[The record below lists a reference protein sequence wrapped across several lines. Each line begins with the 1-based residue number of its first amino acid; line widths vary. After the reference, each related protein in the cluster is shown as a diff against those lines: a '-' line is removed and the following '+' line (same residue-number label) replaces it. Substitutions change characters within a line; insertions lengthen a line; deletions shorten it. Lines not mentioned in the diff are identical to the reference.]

1 MQDNI
6 STIDKNKI
14 LILTETDKEIDPM
27 FNAWL
32 EAGYDADIL
41 FTPVQSK
48 VLRAFRR
55 LWLEGIIPGASIWY
69 NTWKKQLDNYNMIII
84 HASELTRTIPRWIRK
99 QSQNMRV
106 IYWYW
111 NPVNSKSLPAL
122 INDDRTECW
131 SFDKADCKQYGMK
144 QNIQYYY
151 GDRNDTMTDT
161 EYDVYFV
168 GHDKGRAKKLQDIK
182 TTLDEQGITYKFD
195 VIKESSPNIPYN
207 TVRANIRKTK
217 AILEINQ
224 AGQEGYTL
232 RALEALFFQKKLIT
246 SNVSLK
252 KEKFYNPSNIYIL
265 NQEDTSIKD
274 FMDAPFVDTS
284 SFIRE
289 YNIDAWVSNFINSK
303 EQ

>member
-41 FTPVQSK
+41 FTPIQSK

-84 HASELTRTIPRWIRK
+84 HASELTRTIPSWIRK
-99 QSQNMRV
+99 QSPNMRV

-111 NPVNSKSLPAL
+111 NPVNPKSLPTL
-122 INDDRTECW
+122 ISDAKTECW

-151 GDRNDTMTDT
+151 GDSYDITTT
-161 EYDVYFV
+161 LEYDVYFV

-182 TTLDEQGITYKFD
+182 SDLDEQGITYKFD

-224 AGQEGYTL
+224 AGQAGYTL